1 MRQRALLSH
10 VALFLWRHSKIG
22 RKSRKSRKV
31 GPLLWHVPRERPKV
45 PASFGHRTT
54 TLALASWARGAVPED
69 IPQNQRVSCCRSLK
83 PTPPPSLQRLQAVGL
98 GSQARAR
105 ARASR
110 VRPWCRGR
118 RPCAP
123 AARWL
128 ARRARTGRQ
137 GAQVHQWGLLT
148 ASVLVP
154 LLQGGSDQ
162 DSVQI
167 FRKPRRAVLN
177 QLRSTCLRRNLT

>member
-1 MRQRALLSH
+1 M
-10 VALFLWRHSKIG
+10 
-22 RKSRKSRKV
+22 
-31 GPLLWHVPRERPKV
+31 

-69 IPQNQRVSCCRSLK
+69 IPKNQRVSCCRSLK

-110 VRPWCRGR
+110 VRPRCRVR

-162 DSVQI
+162 DFYFGSPFDSRNGTSSVRALQCCDNVG
-167 FRKPRRAVLN
+167 RRVAALYHSATLDVFHGALSA
-177 QLRSTCLRRNLT
+177 LRVCGIAI

>member
-1 MRQRALLSH
+1 M
-10 VALFLWRHSKIG
+10 F
-22 RKSRKSRKV
+22 
-31 GPLLWHVPRERPKV
+31 PRERPKV

-69 IPQNQRVSCCRSLK
+69 IPQNQRVSWCRSLK

-118 RPCAP
+118 LPCAARAHG
-123 AARWL
+123 AA
-128 ARRARTGRQ
+128 
-137 GAQVHQWGLLT
+137 VVVCYKWGLLT

-162 DSVQI
+162 DFEFASPVYI
-167 FRKPRRAVLN
+167 VRYYYR
-177 QLRSTCLRRNLT
+177 